1 MSTDE
6 VQFYRHLGFDSNPF
20 QSTNAEEEDRL
31 EKYFITP
38 PYFDSV
44 WGNPQKP
51 KSVVIFAPRG
61 GGKTAQRKMIE
72 FRSKS
77 NEKVLCVSYSRF
89 EFAKKIQ
96 LISLSDHLQKIIQI
110 ILIGILTKLNED
122 PTLIK
127 NLDEKDK
134 RYLKSLVNKHLT
146 KISEQDFKNA
156 IDSLSN
162 YSDKAK
168 KIWNDHLGTINVA
181 INIILSKLGFNS
193 VDIRRNYNVEHFE
206 ESEKYQLEKIRK
218 ITLKMNFSAIYVL
231 IDRVDESSLTGN
243 DASLSSKLIEPLLK
257 DLDLLEMDG
266 FGFKFFLWDQL
277 QDYCRKHL
285 RTDRISYHSLKWK
298 DEELRLMLSRR
309 LQAYSNNKINSFSK
323 IVDSNLPLNVNS
335 LIILFAQK
343 SPRNTIRIIQDII
356 AEQREINSNTRLI
369 SSEAV
374 IRGVECYSQKKVN
387 EILDE
392 NTIRDLRKIDSLE
405 FTINHLSND
414 IYKCPQDTV
423 RSKIKKW
430 KDLGVIENIGKEK
443 GRKRPVNK
451 YCIGDITIA
460 KHILSE
466 MALEDFIT
474 LKYKQCPY
482 CHTTLLRDWEK
493 ENTKVCHNCSN
504 EIYYSELRKSSR
516 QAPISDFSRQKTLFD
531 F

>member
-6 VQFYRHLGFDSNPF
+6 IQFYRRLGFDSNPF

-31 EKYFITP
+31 EKYFISP

-51 KSVVIFAPRG
+51 KSVVVFAPRG

-89 EFAKKIQ
+89 EFSKKVQ
-96 LISLSDHLQKIIQI
+96 LINLSDHLQKIIQI
-110 ILIGILTKLNED
+110 IVIGILTKLNEE
-122 PTLIK
+122 PELIK
-127 NLDEKDK
+127 HLDEKDK
-134 RYLKSLVNKHLT
+134 KYLKSLINKHLT

-156 IDSLSN
+156 INSISN

-168 KIWNDHLGTINVA
+168 KIWDDHLGTINVA
-181 INIILSKLGFNS
+181 INIVFSKLGFNPI
-193 VDIRRNYNVEHFE
+193 DIRKNSTEHLE

-277 QDYCRKHL
+277 ENYCGGYLRK
-285 RTDRISYHSLKWK
+285 DRISYHSLKWRN
-298 DEELRLMLSRR
+298 EELKMMLSRR
-309 LQAYSNNKINSFSK
+309 LQAYSNNRINNLSK
-323 IVDSNLPLNVNS
+323 IVDGNLPLEVNS
-335 LIILFAQK
+335 LIIRFAQK
-343 SPRNTIRIIQDII
+343 SPRNAIRIIQDII
-356 AEQREINSNTRLI
+356 AEQREIDQNVRQI
-369 SSEAV
+369 SSEA
-374 IRGVECYSQKKVN
+374 ITRGIESFSQKKTS

-392 NTIRDLRKIDSLE
+392 STIRDLRKIASLE
-405 FTINHLSND
+405 FTINYLSND

-466 MALEDFIT
+466 MSLEDFID
-474 LKYKQCPY
+474 LKYNQCPY
-482 CHTTLLRDWEK
+482 CNATLLRDWEK
-493 ENTKVCHNCSN
+493 ENTKICHKCSN
-504 EIYYSELRKSSR
+504 EIYRSEEIKSSR
-516 QAPISDFSRQKTLFD
+516 QRPLLDFSRQKTLLD

>member
-6 VQFYRHLGFDSNPF
+6 IQFYKHLGFDSNPF

-31 EKYFITP
+31 EKYFISP

-51 KSVVIFAPRG
+51 KSVVVFAPRG

-77 NEKVLCVSYSRF
+77 DGKVLCVSYSRF
-89 EFAKKIQ
+89 EFSKKVQ
-96 LISLSDHLQKIIQI
+96 LINLSDHLQKIIQI
-110 ILIGILTKLNED
+110 IVIGILTKLNEE
-122 PTLIK
+122 PELIK
-127 NLDEKDK
+127 HLDEKDK
-134 RYLKSLVNKHLT
+134 KYLKSLINKHLT

-156 IDSLSN
+156 IDSMSN

-168 KIWNDHLGTINVA
+168 KIWDDHLGAISVA
-181 INIILSKLGFNS
+181 INIVFSKLGFNP
-193 VDIRRNYNVEHFE
+193 VDIRKSSNVENLE

-257 DLDLLEMDG
+257 DLDLLEMEG

-277 QDYCRKHL
+277 ENYCSEHL
-285 RTDRISYHSLKWK
+285 RKDRISYHSLKWQ
-298 DEELRLMLSRR
+298 DEELKMMLSRR
-309 LQAYSNNKINSFSK
+309 LQAYSNKINNFSK
-323 IVDSNLPLNVNS
+323 IVDGNLPLDVNS

-343 SPRNTIRIIQDII
+343 SPRNAIRIIQDII
-356 AEQREINSNTRLI
+356 AEQREIDQNVRKI
-369 SSEAV
+369 SSKA
-374 IRGVECYSQKKVN
+374 ITRGIECFSQKKAS

-392 NTIRDLRKIDSLE
+392 NTIRDLRKIASLE
-405 FTINHLSND
+405 FTINYLSND

-423 RSKIKKW
+423 RGKIKKW

-466 MALEDFIT
+466 MSLENFINM
-474 LKYKQCPY
+474 KYSQCPY
-482 CHTTLLRDWEK
+482 CDATLLRDWEK
-493 ENTKVCHNCSN
+493 ENIKICHKCSS
-504 EIYYSELRKSSR
+504 EIYRSEEIKSSR
-516 QAPISDFSRQKTLFD
+516 QRTISDFSRQKTLFD